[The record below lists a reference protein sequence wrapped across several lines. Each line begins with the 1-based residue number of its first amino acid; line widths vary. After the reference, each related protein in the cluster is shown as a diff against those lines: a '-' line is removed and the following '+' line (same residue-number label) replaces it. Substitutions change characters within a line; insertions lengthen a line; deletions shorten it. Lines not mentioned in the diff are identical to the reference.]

1 MRESRGSLIQKGVD
15 DSFSLDQE
23 SYEYLCSESMEALEW
38 SLTIGKNMDGEM
50 IKSEPLEGGEQRSLN
65 FLLRH
70 EGNPLRGFRRTE
82 DNQVCF

>member
-1 MRESRGSLIQKGVD
+1 MREARGSLIQKGMD
-15 DSFSLDQE
+15 DSSLDQE

-65 FLLRH
+65 FLLR
-70 EGNPLRGFRRTE
+70 GFRRTE